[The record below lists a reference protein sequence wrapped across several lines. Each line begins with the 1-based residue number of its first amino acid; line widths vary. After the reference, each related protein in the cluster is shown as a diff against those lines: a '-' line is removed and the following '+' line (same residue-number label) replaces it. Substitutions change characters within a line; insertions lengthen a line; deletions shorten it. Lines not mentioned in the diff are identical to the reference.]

1 MHIGLLFRAR
11 VLMFDSFLQARK
23 QTTDV
28 LSEVLKKV
36 FEKHAETIAELKR
49 QLEEAT
55 RQKGFSEDSSYNVR
69 QPDVEIAYVRDC

>member
-1 MHIGLLFRAR
+1 MHIGLLFSAR